1 MGSFVNKI
9 IAVLQSVA
17 PAAGKTLEANQSD
30 TRRRIWRRWRIAGIL
45 LILVAITM
53 FLRVTVLRPP
63 LVSVAE
69 VKHGNVVAEVEGTGT
84 VTADALANV
93 ASKITGRVEKVFVAE
108 GDTVKKDQILATLD
122 QTDLRHQVGVAQAH
136 LTAAMATA
144 RTRQYEWTRENSLV
158 NSGAVG
164 IEETQQ
170 YQERYAVAQ
179 SAVQAAKAELGYAEY
194 NLSLTQIRSLS
205 GGIVTKRWVVPGAS
219 VVPGQTMFTVADTRL
234 IYVETYI
241 DQSFTGKIH
250 KGETASVI
258 LRGRENQPLTGYV
271 LRIRPQADAATEE
284 MVAEAAFSI
293 PSDQFQLGQWAN
305 VYIQVGEVEDALVV
319 PQTALMPM
327 GNDMFIWVV
336 DANDKLRRERVTVS
350 ARSPRKPMVAVAGNL
365 QPGDRVVLMP
375 MGLQPGK
382 TVRPVLVE
390 MEQMMGMAQ

>member
-1 MGSFVNKI
+1 M
-9 IAVLQSVA
+9 
-17 PAAGKTLEANQSD
+17 
-30 TRRRIWRRWRIAGIL
+30 
-45 LILVAITM
+45 
-53 FLRVTVLRPP
+53 
-63 LVSVAE
+63 
-69 VKHGNVVAEVEGTGT
+69 
-84 VTADALANV
+84 
-93 ASKITGRVEKVFVAE
+93 
-108 GDTVKKDQILATLD
+108 
-122 QTDLRHQVGVAQAH
+122 
-136 LTAAMATA
+136 
-144 RTRQYEWTRENSLV
+144 
-158 NSGAVG
+158 G
-164 IEETQQ
+164 IEETQR

-194 NLSLTQIRSLS
+194 NLSLTQIKALS
-205 GGIVTKRWVVPGAS
+205 GGIVTKRWAVPGAA

-234 IYVETYI
+234 IYVDTYI
-241 DQSFTGKIH
+241 DQNFTGKIH

-284 MVAEAAFSI
+284 MVAETAFSI

-305 VYIQVGEVEDALVV
+305 VYIQVGEVKDASIV

-336 DANDKLRRERVTVS
+336 DANDKLRRENVTVL
-350 ARSPRKPMVAVAGNL
+350 ARSPRKPMVAVAGNF

-390 MEQMMGMAQ
+390 MDQMIGMAQ